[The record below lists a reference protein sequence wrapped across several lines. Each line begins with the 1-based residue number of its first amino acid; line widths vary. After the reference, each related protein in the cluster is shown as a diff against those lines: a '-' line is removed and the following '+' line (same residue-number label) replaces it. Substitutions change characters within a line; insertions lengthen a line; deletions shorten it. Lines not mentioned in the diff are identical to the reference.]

1 MKRLKLKFRSKMLL
15 WIIGA
20 VVIISGGVQYY
31 INYNTSNIV
40 LGLEEKFLDGQ
51 LQGIKTNI
59 EDNFETDKIMVKLLT
74 KKNDLIKGLSTNNS
88 KDLEHYEQYLAEIV
102 AGNDKIE
109 IAVVADEAG
118 KIVAASNSQALGIDI
133 SDRGYFQEAIKGNMV
148 LSNPIKSK
156 LSNEV
161 IFGISSPVKANDK
174 IVGVLYVANRVE
186 FIYNK
191 MIKPVKVGK
200 TGYGFIATKDML
212 VLAHPNKDIVFNE
225 ELSKQPFMLAIKEK
239 INSVKNGRIQY
250 WYEPTKAYKTTFVR
264 ELSNGWYL
272 CFTVDEDELLEVL
285 DTTKA
290 MVLLSGIVLIVGIG
304 LVVYILIG
312 SVAKVIKILNELMR
326 DLAVGRISN
335 ISERQIAINSA
346 LLRNDEFGEMT
357 QAVLDM
363 QGYFKDM
370 SDVAL
375 SVAKK
380 DLNVNVKVRGKDDI
394 LGHSIKQM
402 IDNFNDALTQVSLSV
417 SQVSQGASQVSSAS
431 QDLSAG
437 AIEQVTH
444 IEKISTSV
452 SNLQVKTNSNA
463 ENAENA
469 NIHATE
475 ANNAA
480 IKGQEQM
487 ENLSKAMQGMSGRA
501 SEVQKIIKTIDDI
514 AFQTNLL
521 ALNAA
526 VEAARAGTHGKG
538 FAVVAEEV
546 RNLAAR
552 SAKAA
557 GETAELIANV
567 VNEID
572 SGNKLTEVT
581 AESLNSI
588 ADAIGKASDLVAE
601 IAASMVEQTGGMKEI
616 SGVLEQIEHVTQTNS
631 ASSEETAS
639 ASEEMSGMSYELK
652 KLVSEFKLLSVAAE
666 VPIKSERKSTKKVLS
681 SSNHLILPLGNDA
694 ELVKPEEEIKLDDS
708 EFGKF

>member
-1 MKRLKLKFRSKMLL
+1 MKKIKMKFRSKMLL

-20 VVIISGGVQYY
+20 VVIISGAVQYY

-40 LGLEEKFLDGQ
+40 LGLEEKVLGGQ
-51 LQGIKTNI
+51 LQGITTCI
-59 EDNFETDKIMVKLLT
+59 EDNFETDKTMVKLLT
-74 KKNDLIKGLSTNNS
+74 KKNDLIEGLTTGNI
-88 KDLEHYEQYLAEIV
+88 KKLEQYGQYLAEIV
-102 AGNDKIE
+102 AGNNKIE
-109 IAVVADEAG
+109 IAIVADKAG
-118 KIVAASNSQALGIDI
+118 KIVAASNPAALGMNI
-133 SDRGYFQEAIKGNMV
+133 SDRGYFKEALNGEIV
-148 LSNPIKSK
+148 LSEPIKSK
-156 LSNEV
+156 LSKEV
-161 IFGISSPVKANDK
+161 IFGISGPVKDNNK
-174 IVGVLYVANRVE
+174 ILGVLYVANRME
-186 FIYNK
+186 FIYDK
-191 MIKPVKVGK
+191 LIKPVKAGK

-212 VLAHPNKDIVFNE
+212 MLAHPNKDIIFNE
-225 ELSKQPFMLAIKEK
+225 EFSKQPFMVSIKDK
-239 INSVKNGRIQY
+239 INSVRNGKVKY
-250 WYEPTKAYKTTFVR
+250 WFETTKAYKTTFVR
-264 ELSNGWYL
+264 ELSSGWYV
-272 CFTVDEDELLEVL
+272 CFTVNEDELLEAL

-290 MVLLSGIVLIVGIG
+290 MSLISGIILIFGIG
-304 LVVYILIG
+304 LVVFILIG
-312 SVAKVIKILNELMR
+312 SVAKVVKILNELMR
-326 DLAVGRISN
+326 DLAVGKISDL
-335 ISERQIAINSA
+335 SESQTAINSA

-363 QGYFKDM
+363 QKYFKDM

-375 SVAKK
+375 SVANK
-380 DLNVNVKVRGKDDI
+380 DLDVKVKVRGKGDV
-394 LGHSIKQM
+394 LGHSIAQM
-402 IDNFNDALTQVSLSV
+402 INNFNEALTQVSLSV

-437 AIEQVTH
+437 AIEQVTY
-444 IEKISTSV
+444 IEKISNSV

-463 ENAENA
+463 ENAETA

-480 IKGQEQM
+480 IKGQERMKSLSTAM
-487 ENLSKAMQGMSGRA
+487 ENMSGRA

-572 SGNKLTEVT
+572 SGNKMTEVT
-581 AESLNSI
+581 AESLNGI

-601 IAASMVEQTGGMKEI
+601 IAAAMGEQTGGMKEI

-639 ASEEMSGMSYELK
+639 ASEEMSGMSHELK
-652 KLVSEFKLLSVAAE
+652 KLVSEFKLLSVGGKESANR
-666 VPIKSERKSTKKVLS
+666 VRKKTKKVLS
-681 SSNHLILPLGNDA
+681 SSNNVILPLEEDA
-694 ELVKPEEEIKLDDS
+694 EIVKPGDEIKLDDS